1 MHLRIFIAISLSLT
15 ILLSAFPVQSTVVS
29 PRAIQAYNQLIDV
42 VHLNNNANNKYIAD
56 TLQVI
61 DKHSFDGIRAP
72 IYGIIAKLETNKGN
86 LIQANIY
93 LEKAISA
100 LSKTANHSYKIDS
113 YNHISWV
120 YFNRGDY
127 ASAIYYVQKMADYA
141 FEHQHQRGQAIALNR
156 LGQSYIELGLSGLA
170 FSPLESAL
178 DISRENQFKNTEL
191 LALLYL
197 ANAGLKSHKLSAKE
211 ILELVEQGSSVAKA
225 MDYAQGYIDRLRGLA
240 HQIIPQYDISEQ
252 WLKKSLAIATLE
264 HDVRLL
270 RMINYDLAKLNYI
283 QHNDALALNYA
294 QTSMMYAKRLDHHS
308 GQADLNYLLSNIYLR
323 QDNTHAALEHLSAY
337 TNFLHSDNNKNAI
350 SLLTIMDKR
359 INGLRQKNKMIALE
373 NSVLSS
379 DLAAEKAYAER
390 HNTVMLLAA
399 VLFIFIGISVSL
411 FIRHRLMAMK
421 VAISMKDALTGA
433 YARSYLKHFLPL
445 VKQSLIKDTNLET
458 SFGLMLIDCDDF
470 KKINDKFGHGGGDVA
485 LKKIVETIKAEIS
498 DQDTLFRW
506 GGDEF
511 VLMCQSV
518 SKAQLNDISSRINK
532 AVCNLNIIYG
542 EAAIHPTISIG
553 YALHA
558 RNNPLNLD
566 ELLKVAD
573 DYLYQSK
580 RAGKNSV
587 FGI

>member
-1 MHLRIFIAISLSLT
+1 
-15 ILLSAFPVQSTVVS
+15 
-29 PRAIQAYNQLIDV
+29 
-42 VHLNNNANNKYIAD
+42 
-56 TLQVI
+56 
-61 DKHSFDGIRAP
+61 
-72 IYGIIAKLETNKGN
+72 
-86 LIQANIY
+86 
-93 LEKAISA
+93 
-100 LSKTANHSYKIDS
+100 
-113 YNHISWV
+113 
-120 YFNRGDY
+120 
-127 ASAIYYVQKMADYA
+127 
-141 FEHQHQRGQAIALNR
+141 
-156 LGQSYIELGLSGLA
+156 
-170 FSPLESAL
+170 
-178 DISRENQFKNTEL
+178 
-191 LALLYL
+191 
-197 ANAGLKSHKLSAKE
+197 
-211 ILELVEQGSSVAKA
+211 
-225 MDYAQGYIDRLRGLA
+225 
-240 HQIIPQYDISEQ
+240 
-252 WLKKSLAIATLE
+252 
-264 HDVRLL
+264 
-270 RMINYDLAKLNYI
+270 
-283 QHNDALALNYA
+283 
-294 QTSMMYAKRLDHHS
+294 
-308 GQADLNYLLSNIYLR
+308 
-323 QDNTHAALEHLSAY
+323 
-337 TNFLHSDNNKNAI
+337 
-350 SLLTIMDKR
+350 
-359 INGLRQKNKMIALE
+359 
-373 NSVLSS
+373 
-379 DLAAEKAYAER
+379 